1 MDKADELPF
10 DQHCLTA
17 LVAPRHVYIGGAIED
32 IWADNDSQF
41 LNCVASSPVW
51 KLYGKT
57 GFITDNKM
65 PVCGDI
71 YTDGEVGFHLR
82 AGTHYHSR
90 ADWRIYMDAV
100 KKMKN

>member
-1 MDKADELPF
+1 M
-10 DQHCLTA
+10 
-17 LVAPRHVYIGGAIED
+17 YIGGAIED
-32 IWADNDSQF
+32 IWADNDNQF

-82 AGTHYHSR
+82 AGNHYHSR
-90 ADWRIYMDAV
+90 TDWRIYMDAV
-100 KKMKN
+100 KKMKK